1 MRGFALQGSAYTCI
15 YVCALTPHS
24 FPACSATLFPH
35 WRYPAPLHLALAE
48 SSVTWREYQDARA
61 AERESRNQ
69 DAQAQAMRAA
79 IKEAAEAG
87 ATGAEAEERG
97 KAAAAAAAAS
107 FKVKTK
113 VRKSGGG
120 QASRHPRGE
129 DE

>member
-1 MRGFALQGSAYTCI
+1 MTH
-15 YVCALTPHS
+15 PH
-24 FPACSATLFPH
+24 FPSPLVPQLFFFPH
-35 WRYPAPLHLALAE
+35 ILALSRAHVLALAE

-79 IKEAAEAG
+79 MKEAAEAG